1 MALPDPDGV
10 LAAFEADLSD
20 MLGVSRV
27 SLGGDAVV
35 ATVFPDDNKK
45 YLSTDLLRD
54 EPAKDGFVSPEVT
67 LVAFGAFKRV
77 CRTCCDP
84 AECGMPDLM
93 YAADAEGH
101 APPCP
106 LWRG

>member
-1 MALPDPDGV
+1 
-10 LAAFEADLSD
+10 
-20 MLGVSRV
+20 MLEK
-27 SLGGDAVV
+27 LGGDAVV

-54 EPAKDGFVSPEVT
+54 EPAKDGFASPHVT
-67 LVAFGAFKRV
+67 LLGFGAFKRV

-84 AECGMPDLM
+84 GECGMPDLIKD
-93 YAADAEGH
+93 ADARGH